1 MPKRV
6 KKTVNEMIVDQY
18 IKGER
23 DLRKIGR
30 KHKITSTEVMEILE
44 KNGIL

>member
-6 KKTVNEMIVDQY
+6 KKTLDEMIVDQY
-18 IKGER
+18 VNGER

-44 KNGIL
+44 KNGVL